1 MSADNRQKLAAGTG
15 KDNKPSLHSREELME
30 VLKEKIYKYNN
41 REEKERLD
49 ELGRRLSEE
58 RLLSNTSIRKL
69 IDLYDRYGD
78 GESLDS
84 IIASIKHPGM

>member
-58 RLLSNTSIRKL
+58 RLLSNTSIREL